1 MVMDRHGNRTRANAP
16 TDDGARAHAT
26 MDDAARAL
34 ARSDRATGT
43 HATTGEGRT
52 RSSRRPLRGIALPLV
67 LAVGFTLG
75 LQAAAM
81 AAYVASPDEL
91 ALLALTNEAR
101 ADARLR
107 PLVWHDGLGEAARVH
122 SADMASNGCFQHDS
136 CNGQTWS
143 TRIGKYYPW
152 LALGENIAMG
162 VNDPRSLHEGW
173 MASSG
178 HRANILNT
186 SFSEFGAGI
195 VLAQTAFGKLA
206 YATEDFGD
214 RGMLPTSAIPT
225 IPAGGVSPR
234 LGLDTTR
241 ELFVN
246 YYASSGAPEAVRALI
261 GGACVDL
268 PRTAGTATNGTYGID
283 YPFPSTGCVPVVF
296 EAIRAD
302 GVRVRWPE
310 GVALLVGVGNDGLAC
325 PDTTTDVPAQD
336 CGGSDVVVDP
346 TPTPTPGP
354 QPTPTPAAD
363 PGDPSDL
370 RVKLRPGKSAG
381 AATVTLQATLPS
393 VPGFDPSA
401 APVTVTIAPSGTTP
415 WTTTIPVR
423 CGDGSCLEMNA
434 RGTAFRGTVG
444 TVSVGF
450 TQTAAGP
457 WKMRLTA
464 RKQTLGALRAGAIAV
479 ELSVNGTTS
488 STTTQGWLLASGALT
503 N

>member
-1 MVMDRHGNRTRANAP
+1 V
-16 TDDGARAHAT
+16 AR
-26 MDDAARAL
+26 L
-34 ARSDRATGT
+34 
-43 HATTGEGRT
+43 
-52 RSSRRPLRGIALPLV
+52 LV
-67 LAVGFTLG
+67 LVAG
-75 LQAAAM
+75 LSAGLHASAAA
-81 AAYVASPDEL
+81 AHVASADEL

-122 SADMASNGCFQHDS
+122 SSDMASNGCFQHDS
-136 CNGQTWS
+136 CNGQKWS

-152 LALGENIAMG
+152 IALGENIAMG

-186 SFSEFGAGI
+186 SFTEFGAGI
-195 VLAQTAFGKLA
+195 VLSQTAFGKLA

-225 IPAGGVSPR
+225 LPAGGVSPR
-234 LGLDTTR
+234 VGLDATR

-268 PRTAGTATNGTYGID
+268 PRTAGSATNGTYGID
-283 YPFPSTGCVPVVF
+283 YPFPTTGCVPVVF

-310 GVALLVGVGNDGLAC
+310 GAALLVGIGNDGLAC
-325 PDTTTDVPAQD
+325 PDTTTDVPTQD
-336 CGGSDVVVDP
+336 CGGSDVPSDP
-346 TPTPTPGP
+346 TPTPNPS
-354 QPTPTPAAD
+354 PTPTPGTSAS
-363 PGDPSDL
+363 DPSDV
-370 RVKLRPGKSAG
+370 RVTLRPGKGAG

-393 VPGFDPSA
+393 VSGFDPSSS
-401 APVTVTIAPSGTTP
+401 PVDVTIAPSGTTP
-415 WTTTIPVR
+415 WTTTIPVS
-423 CGDGSCLEMNA
+423 CDGGTCLEMNA

-444 TVSVGF
+444 TVSVSF

-464 RKQTLGALRAGAIAV
+464 RKQTLGALRAGTIEV
-479 ELSVNGTTS
+479 QLSVNGTTS
-488 STTTQGWLLASGALT
+488 STTTQGWLKASGALT